1 MPNSDKYIARS
12 TAIASRI
19 LADEMII
26 MSAADSTLFSLN
38 PAGTVIWE
46 AADGKTPLLRI
57 VEDKVCAECDI
68 GIEQAYADAEE
79 FVQGLAEHGILL
91 VSDVPIIQK

>member
-1 MPNSDKYIARS
+1 MPHSDKYIARS

-57 VEDKVCAECDI
+57 VKEKVCAEFDI

-79 FVQGLAEHGILL
+79 FVRGLAEHGILL
-91 VSDVPIIQK
+91 VSDAPIIKK